1 LCLAMTSV
9 YNEPKLLLIPNI
21 GGDVVPQATVKNSC
35 EVFGL
40 AKPLP
45 LLKVG
50 SMAKHW

>member
-1 LCLAMTSV
+1 V
-9 YNEPKLLLIPNI
+9 YDEPQRLLIPNI
-21 GGDVVPQATVKNSC
+21 GGDAVPQATVKNSC

-40 AKPLP
+40 SKPPP